1 MSFHRLRSRRCCRC
15 RKMIVVCSLSPGVPS
30 SDNEQQREVARHLR
44 EELIPTARGRM
55 DDPAV
60 QTGDTRNFVRI

>member
-1 MSFHRLRSRRCCRC
+1 
-15 RKMIVVCSLSPGVPS
+15 MIVVCSLSPGVPS